1 MRNLLTVTFL
11 VIAIMNIIECTNPG
25 EGLNLNPHQIFVFVN
40 ERTHH
45 LVQDLEAYSRSQR
58 SFEFIFIEADPR
70 KRFMYD
76 LLDEYKNMMLYQNV
90 MFSDMV
96 VRIMPSRQ
104 DDYRYIT
111 ETFPSSGEWADCESA
126 IKKLT
131 RRLKEEQYRSLEET
145 LLTFIEEKD
154 ADFSAFMD
162 KAYDG
167 NLEKFETMSEGVAE
181 QALKGHLLKS
191 EEFTYKFFKEL
202 GKDLSDQLKD
212 LMADSV
218 GYADEEE
225 SYANFQEF
233 ISLRKTFE
241 QPSKQDIKIVI
252 SPVEKT
258 NFFQESDGLYNITI
272 VEGEKQYPLSFSH
285 KGAKMLYLLTLLSQK
300 KIGGLP
306 TNYFTTDIAQEVV
319 AKIYNKVYYIGGTEF
334 VNYLSDHIHQISVYR
349 NHANTD
355 IQEHLQLSSSQ
366 KYWCGLV
373 DNKKVEVRNRKVQL
387 RRTLMPADQIII
399 IDNPKDEETLS
410 DLVMQLPP
418 LESLFGLRNTK
429 TLQYLEKIGQNIKK
443 AGKNIYN
450 E

>member
-1 MRNLLTVTFL
+1 
-11 VIAIMNIIECTNPG
+11 MNIIECTNPD

-40 ERTHH
+40 ERTHR
-45 LVQDLEAYSRSQR
+45 LVQELEAYSRSQR

-76 LLDEYKNMMLYQNV
+76 MLDEYKNMMLYQNV

-96 VRIMPSRQ
+96 CRIMPSRQ

-111 ETFPSSGEWADCESA
+111 ETFPSSGEWADCISA

-131 RRLKEEQYRSLEET
+131 RRLKEEQYRSIEET
-145 LLTFIEEKD
+145 LLTFIAEKD

-167 NLEKFETMSEGVAE
+167 HLEKFEMMSEEFAE

-191 EEFTYKFFKEL
+191 EEFTFKFFKEL

-212 LMADSV
+212 LMAESV

-233 ISLRKTFE
+233 ISLRKAFE

-252 SPVEKT
+252 SPAVPP
-258 NFFQESDGLYNITI
+258 NSLQESDGLYNIT
-272 VEGEKQYPLSFSH
+272 VEEGEKQYTLSFSY

-306 TNYFTTDIAQEVV
+306 TNYFTTDIAQDVV
-319 AKIYNKVYYIGGTEF
+319 AKIYNKIYYIGGTDF
-334 VNYLSDHIHQISVYR
+334 VDYVSSHIHQISVYR

-355 IQEHLQLSSSQ
+355 IKEHRQLSYSQ
-366 KYWCGLV
+366 KYWCRI
-373 DNKKVEVRNRKVQL
+373 DDENKKVEVRNRKVQL
-387 RRTLMPADQIII
+387 RRTRMSADQIII
-399 IDNPKDEETLS
+399 IDSPNDEETLS

-443 AGKNIYN
+443 AGKAIYN